1 MLNKYII
8 PVLVAIFICVSNVL
22 AQKSQEAELHSRIQT
37 LIESALR
44 QDRIPGLAVG
54 IIKNKRVTYTK
65 AFGMAKIGGNKPITA
80 RSVFHMASVTKP
92 FVATAIMQLV
102 ERGKINLDARVVEYL
117 PYFRMKDQRYKD
129 ITVRQMLSH
138 VAGLPD
144 VEDYGWD
151 RPEYDEGALERYVRG
166 LSARPLVGAPGEKFA
181 YSNIGFE
188 VLGDVIAK
196 ASGMSFEDYVRRN
209 IFTLLG
215 MKHSTLMIRS
225 VNAQQ
230 LATPHLCHKSGG
242 VTVSSVFPYNRPH
255 APSSTLY
262 STVEDMNR
270 WALANLNRGE
280 LDGKRIL
287 QASSY
292 DLLWKPQVDV
302 PEPPNSPYDVKVGL
316 SWFLLERQG
325 HRLVGHGGSDRGFQ
339 SFLVLAPDD
348 GMAVVMM
355 INCSS
360 DAFNIDSLALKIMD
374 LALGVFKS
382 PFADKLDSAI
392 PKLLQAHDVPGL
404 AVGVI
409 ERGRISF
416 TRGYGIADQEVRRP
430 MSEDTV
436 LNFASISKPVTA
448 WGMMRLVETR
458 KLSLDSPVGPLLYRW
473 ALPKSGFDNDGVTIR
488 RLLSHTAGI
497 SVPSVPWFPA
507 DSAIPR
513 LEQML
518 SGLAGDKGPV
528 RVEKQPGAA
537 WSYSGGG
544 YAIIQLLIE
553 ELSKQPFDE
562 YMRAQVFK
570 PLGMNS
576 TSYIPRADLAARTGV
591 LYGAD
596 GRPVPRYRLVGEA
609 AGGLNSTVRDFVRFL
624 AAYVATDDQ
633 APGRKIISPASLKL
647 MTSPVAKVEL
657 PGVNGAM
664 YGLGHGVHRA
674 ATGDLVVYHSGG
686 NPGVRAYFLVSLT
699 QGNGMIVITNS
710 DKGAP
715 VLQEVIRL
723 WGEHYKADLQPL
735 Y

>member
-1 MLNKYII
+1 MLVKD
-8 PVLVAIFICVSNVL
+8 AITSARLFIF
-22 AQKSQEAELHSRIQT
+22 Q
-37 LIESALR
+37 
-44 QDRIPGLAVG
+44 PGLVVG
-54 IIKNKRVTYTK
+54 IIKNRRVTYAK
-65 AFGMAKIGGNKPITA
+65 AFGVAKIGGNKPVTT

-102 ERGKINLDARVVEYL
+102 ERGKLNLDARLVEYL
-117 PYFRMKDQRYKD
+117 PYFRMKDERYKD
-129 ITVRQMLSH
+129 ITVRQVLSH
-138 VAGLPD
+138 VAGMPD

-151 RPEYDEGALERYVRG
+151 KPEYDEGALERYVRG
-166 LSARPLVGAPGEKFA
+166 LSERSLIGAPGEKFA

-196 ASGMSFEDYVRRN
+196 ASGMNFEDYVRRN
-209 IFTLLG
+209 ILAPLG
-215 MKHSTLMIRS
+215 MKHSTLLIRS
-225 VNAQQ
+225 VNTQQ
-230 LATPHLCHKSGG
+230 LVTPHLCHKSGE
-242 VTVSSVFPYNRPH
+242 VTVSNVFPYNRPH

-262 STVEDMNR
+262 STIEDMNR

-280 LDGKRIL
+280 LDGRRIL

-302 PEPPNSPYDVKVGL
+302 PEPPNAPYDVKVGL
-316 SWFLLERQG
+316 SWFLLGHQG

-339 SFLVLAPDD
+339 TFLVLAPDD
-348 GMAVVMM
+348 GVAVVMM

-360 DAFNIDSLALKIMD
+360 DAFNIDSLALKIMN
-374 LALGVFKS
+374 LVLGVFDS
-382 PFADKLDSAI
+382 PFAVKLNSAI
-392 PKLLQAHDVPGL
+392 SKLLRAYAVPGL

-416 TRGYGIADQEVRRP
+416 TRGYGMAEQDAKRP
-430 MSEDTV
+430 MTEDTV

-458 KLSLDSPVGPLLYRW
+458 QLGLDSPVGPLLQRW
-473 ALPKSGFDNDGVTIR
+473 TLPKTEFDNNGVTIR

-507 DSAIPR
+507 GSTLPT
-513 LEQML
+513 LEQVL

-528 RVEKQPGAA
+528 RVEQQPGAA

-576 TSYIPRADLAARTGV
+576 TGYIPRADLASRTAV

-596 GRPVPRYRLVGEA
+596 GRPVPRYRLVSEA

-624 AAYVATDDQ
+624 AAYVGTDNQ

-647 MTSPVAKVEL
+647 MTSPATKVEL
-657 PGVNGAM
+657 PGVNGAT

-674 ATGDLVVYHSGG
+674 TTGDLIVYHSGG

-699 QGNGMIVITNS
+699 QGNGMIVVTNS

-723 WGEHYKADLQPL
+723 WGEHYKVDLQPV